1 MVVADGDEYIHIKIH
16 LAGEEWKE
24 NGSTSSVQLAR
35 NGSFIFYFTQSLC
48 QCNSVGGLVW
58 AEADEWR
65 WVVGQS
71 LSPASASATNASPAC
86 NQWTVSSVVATLGLR
101 SSRIHTYIRVSVLL
115 SVSCVH
121 FKDCGIIY
129 SWWPT
134 WMAGDGGCELNR
146 PPHFCNAGKS
156 ILELFFSAGFRFNHH
171 CSRRGTKCSF
181 FHKKCIL

>member
-1 MVVADGDEYIHIKIH
+1 MVADGDEYIHIKIH

-48 QCNSVGGLVW
+48 QCNSVGGMVW
-58 AEADEWR
+58 A
-65 WVVGQS
+65 
-71 LSPASASATNASPAC
+71 
-86 NQWTVSSVVATLGLR
+86 GLR
-101 SSRIHTYIRVSVLL
+101 QTSGGGWWVSPCHQHQHPQRTHRLLVISEQSAAWWLHLGSVLHVYIPIRVSVAVCLL
-115 SVSCVH
+115 CTFQRLWHYLQLVA
-121 FKDCGIIY
+121 DMG
-129 SWWPT
+129 
-134 WMAGDGGCELNR
+134 GGCELNR

-156 ILELFFSAGFRFNHH
+156 ILELFLSVGFRFNHH